1 LFSLRSLDTL
11 RSQEIGSYLQTIVI
25 LSFLKGGFHQKRLL
39 EKLFRKYNPIERPV
53 ERDTESLNV
62 TIGLALQQIVDVV
75 SIFLNK

>member
-1 LFSLRSLDTL
+1 M
-11 RSQEIGSYLQTIVI
+11 
-25 LSFLKGGFHQKRLL
+25 L

-75 SIFLNK
+75 SFFFLIKSLHTKQAPKKLKILNANFY